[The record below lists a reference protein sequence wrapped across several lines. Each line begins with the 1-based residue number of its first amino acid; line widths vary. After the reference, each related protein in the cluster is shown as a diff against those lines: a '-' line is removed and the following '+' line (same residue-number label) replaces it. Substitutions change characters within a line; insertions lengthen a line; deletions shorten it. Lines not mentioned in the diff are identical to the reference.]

1 MRTIIRAIK
10 NDPELSQAIGEA
22 AAQQRR
28 AYNWAVNQLNRE
40 PKLPLAASRRQG
52 TDGRRS
58 LCGRFTQY
66 LKTPEAKG
74 KNWGQAAV
82 SRHIYDA
89 GLGRA
94 HRANDRK
101 RAGRDALIKKIESQL
116 QDAWESKDLRP
127 RTKSQRAKRKKDDR
141 HLARLI
147 RQLNNRRRTLAHRTR
162 KHGSQTLEVDNNLG
176 FTVRDKF
183 TIAVRAGGKPLIIR
197 LATRLPLSCS
207 DDPKLPPK
215 DRVVRSLRLVQV
227 RGREYSARTPLKERR
242 YEVHIALKEPEP
254 PMLDLAE
261 VARPE
266 QILGVDVG
274 VKRHWSV
281 SSDDAPRHYNGPY
294 AKHKSQ
300 PRRMQTRT
308 RRKSA
313 NSRRRRD
320 LEQHRRKLLRKRNAD
335 KRRVFND
342 HAIKLA
348 KSDFMAVAI
357 EGLDFKGM
365 TASARGSKA
374 NPGKSVA
381 AKRGLNRS
389 MAEAGLS
396 DTLTILAAQFRK
408 QGKPVYPVKAA
419 GSSRTC
425 PRCGDRHKKNRESQA
440 VFLCRKCGF
449 RANADCAA
457 AVIVRNRAF
466 FDLRRDC
473 HGEIVYR
480 EDAPTGWET
489 QPSRQAHQPR
499 LFDLD
504 NKHRSAVGAEGAFNS
519 KRRATSR
526 KAGYGA
532 QERAAAVK
540 GRGPGAKPS
549 VLKPGQ

>member
-10 NDPELSQAIGEA
+10 NTPELSQAIGEA

-40 PKLPLAASRRQG
+40 PMLPLAASQRKG

-74 KNWGQAAV
+74 KNWGQATV

-116 QDAWESKDLRP
+116 HEAWESKDLRP
-127 RTKSQRAKRKKDDR
+127 RTKSQQAKRKKDDR

-147 RQLNNRRRTLAHRTR
+147 RQLSNRRRTLAHRTR

-176 FTVRDKF
+176 FTVPDMS
-183 TIAVRAGGKPLIIR
+183 TIAVKAGGKPLIIR
-197 LATRLPLSCS
+197 LASPLPPSCS
-207 DDPKLPPK
+207 DDPQLPPK
-215 DRVVRSLRLVQV
+215 NRVVRSLRLVQV
-227 RGREYSARTPLKERR
+227 RGREYSARTPLKERH

-300 PRRMQTRT
+300 PRRLQTRT

-320 LEQHRRKLLRKRNAD
+320 LEKHRRKLLRKRNSD

-357 EGLDFKGM
+357 EGLDFKAM
-365 TASARGSKA
+365 TASARGNKA

-389 MAEAGLS
+389 MSEAGLS
-396 DTLTILAAQFRK
+396 DTLTILVAQFAK
-408 QGKPVYPVKAA
+408 QGKPVWRTRAA
-419 GSSRTC
+419 GSSQTC
-425 PRCGDRHKKNRESQA
+425 PRCGDRHKGNRESQA

-457 AVIVRNRAF
+457 AVIIRNRAF
-466 FDLRRDC
+466 FDLRRAC

-480 EDAPTGWET
+480 EDAPTGWKT

-504 NKHRSAVGAEGAFNS
+504 NKHRSTVGAEGAFNS
-519 KRRATSR
+519 KRRGTSR

-532 QERAAAVK
+532 QERVATVK
-540 GRGPGAKPS
+540 GGGPGANPS

>member
-1 MRTIIRAIK
+1 MRTIIRPIK
-10 NDPELSQAIGEA
+10 NNPELSQAIGEVV
-22 AAQQRR
+22 AQQRR

-40 PKLPLAASRRQG
+40 PKLPLAASQRKG
-52 TDGRRS
+52 TDGHRS

-74 KNWGQAAV
+74 KNWRQVAGY
-82 SRHIYDA
+82 RHIHDA
-89 GLGRA
+89 GIGQA

-101 RAGRDALIKKIESQL
+101 GAGRDVLIQKIESLL

-127 RTKSQRAKRKKDDR
+127 RTKSQQAKRTRDDR

-147 RQLNNRRRTLAHRTR
+147 RQFSNRRRTLAYRTR
-162 KHGSQTLEVDNNLG
+162 KHGSQTLEVDNNQILS
-176 FTVRDKF
+176 VRDKY
-183 TIAVRAGGKPLIIR
+183 TIELRAGGKKLIIR

-227 RGREYSARTPLKERR
+227 RGREYSARTPLKERH

-254 PMLDLAE
+254 PMLDLSE

-281 SSDDAPRHYNGPY
+281 SSDDAPRHYHGPY

-320 LEQHRRKLLRKRNAD
+320 LEKHRRKLLRKRNAD

-342 HAIKLA
+342 YAIQLA

-357 EGLDFKGM
+357 EGLNFKAM

-396 DTLTILAAQFRK
+396 DTLMILAAQFAK
-408 QGKPVYPVKAA
+408 QGKPVWRIRAA
-419 GSSRTC
+419 GSSQTC
-425 PRCGDRHKKNRESQA
+425 PRCGDRHKGNRESQA
-440 VFLCRKCGF
+440 VFLYRKCGF
-449 RANADCAA
+449 RANADCTA
-457 AVIVRNRAF
+457 AVIIRNRAF
-466 FDLRRDC
+466 FDIRRVC

-499 LFDLD
+499 LFDLA
-504 NKHRSAVGAEGAFNS
+504 NKHRPIAGAEGAFNS
-519 KRRATSR
+519 KRRGTSR

-532 QERAAAVK
+532 QERVAK
-540 GRGPGAKPS
+540 SSSPGAIECPS
-549 VLKPGQ
+549 VPKSGQ